1 MSAERN
7 ISVASTNGQFYR
19 YRVVI
24 HRDEDDVYIA
34 ECPALPGCVT
44 DGATFE
50 EALEM
55 VKDAIRVYIGSK
67 IELGES
73 VPREEEI
80 FGGYVTV
87 AV

>member
-1 MSAERN
+1 MKTERD
-7 ISVASTNGQFYR
+7 ISVASSNGRPYR
-19 YRVVI
+19 FRVVI

-34 ECPALPGCVT
+34 ECPALPGCMT
-44 DGATFE
+44 DGETFE

-55 VKDAIRVYIGSK
+55 IKDAIRVYIGSK

-73 VPREEEI
+73 IPVDEEV
-80 FGGYVTV
+80 FDGYVTV